1 MIDFLEAT
9 DKGKTFNSKFSDI
22 QSESLS
28 KNTLNQRRMKAAKT
42 QYTTEQKVVLWEQM
56 VASYLKNGM
65 LTMNQINKQSEAL
78 TTSLNYCQSD
88 FIQYLERADSKQDIV
103 NEFVKSFNQLTSE
116 FPDLRND
123 DQTKE
128 ELLVRVEQ
136 LSSKLWLKVLEKKD
150 QNLEEIAKQA
160 ETGWSD

>member
-9 DKGKTFNSKFSDI
+9 DKGKTFNSKLSDI

-88 FIQYLERADSKQDIV
+88 FI
-103 NEFVKSFNQLTSE
+103 
-116 FPDLRND
+116 
-123 DQTKE
+123 
-128 ELLVRVEQ
+128 
-136 LSSKLWLKVLEKKD
+136 
-150 QNLEEIAKQA
+150 
-160 ETGWSD
+160 